1 MFPYQLRNCYFKSA
15 PESPPPA
22 GIKLPTTN
30 TLSEAAPP
38 AESTIV
44 PEIVCPAIESD
55 SVCEGTVNENTALFT
70 FDCARSMQ

>member
-1 MFPYQLRNCYFKSA
+1 M
-15 PESPPPA
+15 
-22 GIKLPTTN
+22 PTTN

-55 SVCEGTVNENTALFT
+55 SVCEGTVNENTALLTDVCAAAVAVMFPVVEPVTTSVAPFVTFT
-70 FDCARSMQ
+70 SSL